1 MNERRSLVEGLKQT
15 PSAIDPEIEKKFVF
29 QSKGPAA
36 REETPQK
43 TVVSPTTPA
52 APAVARSPISTR
64 IRADL
69 ANALKRASLERQL
82 GGVEPNTVQDILEQ
96 ILEPWLRTNG
106 YLE

>member
-15 PSAIDPEIEKKFVF
+15 PPAIDPKIEKDFVF
-29 QSKGPAA
+29 QSKRPSNEDVTA
-36 REETPQK
+36 K
-43 TVVSPTTPA
+43 TLASPTTPA
-52 APAVARSPISTR
+52 APTVARAPISTR
-64 IRADL
+64 IRSDL

-106 YLE
+106 YLQ